1 MDWNIPS
8 NCNKLYI
15 DVGLSSEAIQSQSWL
30 EQDPNIFVL
39 GFEPSFEA
47 RGKIFMEYR
56 SDHRW
61 LKRECFPRIRVEEC
75 ALSNP
80 EKETSMTFYRP
91 GIDVGCS
98 SLLKPRP
105 NSDGVSPQFNGV
117 KEAYQVRVVSLK
129 EYFNKHDWLIEKFKR
144 IEYIKID
151 AQGSDLNIIK
161 GGLDLIKEKVVWIT
175 AEGDGG
181 YYKEDHIE
189 EKDRCSADNIRA
201 LMKEIGF
208 IERDHPNTTDP
219 TFYNPKWV
227 DFESVFINQY

>member
-30 EQDPNIFVL
+30 EKDPNIFVL
-39 GFEPSFEA
+39 GFEPSYEA
-47 RGKIFMEYR
+47 LGKIFKELR

-61 LKRECFPRIRVEEC
+61 LKRENFPRIRVEEC

-80 EKETSMTFYRP
+80 EKETRMTFYRP
-91 GIDVGCS
+91 NIDVGCS
-98 SLLKPRP
+98 SLLKPKP
-105 NSDGVSPQFNGV
+105 NSDGIQPQFHGV
-117 KEAYQVRVVSLK
+117 KE
-129 EYFNKHDWLIEKFKR
+129 
-144 IEYIKID
+144 
-151 AQGSDLNIIK
+151 
-161 GGLDLIKEKVVWIT
+161 LIKEKVVWIT

-181 YYKEDHIE
+181 YYKETHIE

-208 IERDHPNTTDP
+208 IEKDHPNTTDP
-219 TFYNPKWV
+219 TFYNPRFV
-227 DFESVFINQY
+227 DYESVFINQY